1 MKASVSCRVP
11 DTPASDE
18 IREQRLT
25 KPALSLPRERRT
37 LAEGRKA
44 PQPFEYGAHRS
55 RPPLELR

>member
-44 PQPFEYGAHRS
+44 PQPFE
-55 RPPLELR
+55 